1 MKMESTIPKKNKR
14 KFKQTKQLVRL
25 ALNDSWTQNEIR
37 VACRTQ
43 QSVVSAWSKG
53 TKHATEEQLKP
64 LLEQYGNKL
73 RRNSF
78 RVYWSIDP
86 KTQQKTFSKV
96 EGKVVLNQVFACKQ
110 LSSNYRYKKIPTQ
123 KLVIHHQSANK
134 FRIVF
139 QTRLKTVRGFDLEST
154 TDDSVW
160 DSTITEQTDLEELLK
175 LIDTY
180 SEENLKNQPD
190 EALTLPF
197 IARQALLNHG
207 FDIEGVVEYPAV
219 W

>member
-1 MKMESTIPKKNKR
+1 MEATENPKKSKR
-14 KFKQTKQLVRL
+14 KFKLTKQLVRL
-25 ALNDSWTQNEIR
+25 ALNDGWSQAEIAD
-37 VACRTQ
+37 VCRTQ
-43 QSVVSAWSKG
+43 QSVVSGWSKG
-53 TKHATEEQLKP
+53 KPGTEQQLKP
-64 LLEQYGNKL
+64 LLEIYGHKL
-73 RRNSF
+73 RRNTF
-78 RVYWSIDP
+78 KVYWSTDP
-86 KTQQKTFSKV
+86 ETKKTSYYKL
-96 EGKVVLNQVFACKQ
+96 EGKVILNQAFSYSQV
-110 LSSNYRYKKIPTQ
+110 SSSYRDKKIPTQ
-123 KLVIHHQSANK
+123 KLVIHHQGTNK

-160 DSTITEQTDLEELLK
+160 NSTITEQTDLEKLLK
-175 LIDTY
+175 FIDTY

-207 FDIEGVVEYPAV
+207 FDIDGVVEYPAV

>member
-1 MKMESTIPKKNKR
+1 MEATENPKKSKR

-25 ALNDSWTQNEIR
+25 ALNDGWTQNEIR

-53 TKHATEEQLKP
+53 TKLGTEEALKP
-64 LLEQYGNKL
+64 LLEIYGHKL
-73 RRNSF
+73 RRNTF
-78 RVYWSIDP
+78 KVYWSTDP
-86 KTQQKTFSKV
+86 ETKQTSYYKL
-96 EGKVVLNQVFACKQ
+96 EGKVILNQAFCYSQA
-110 LSSNYRYKKIPTQ
+110 SSSYRDKKIPTQ
-123 KLVIHHQSANK
+123 RLIIHHQGINK

-139 QTRLKTVRGFDLEST
+139 QTRLKSIRGFDLEST

-160 DSTITEQTDLEELLK
+160 NSTITEQTDLEKLLK
-175 LIDTY
+175 FIDAY
-180 SEENLKNQPD
+180 SEESLKNQPD

-207 FDIEGVVEYPAV
+207 FDIDGVVEYPAV

>member
-1 MKMESTIPKKNKR
+1 METTINPNKNKR

-25 ALNDSWTQNEIR
+25 AINEGWTQDEIR
-37 VACRTQ
+37 IKCRTQ
-43 QSVVSAWSKG
+43 QSVVSAWYKG
-53 TKHATEEQLKP
+53 TKQGTEEALKP

-78 RVYWSIDP
+78 RVYWSVDP
-86 KTQQKTFSKV
+86 NTQGKTFSKV
-96 EGKVVLNQVFACKQ
+96 EGKVVLNQVFSYTQ
-110 LSSNYRYKKIPTQ
+110 VSSNYRDKQIPTQ
-123 KLVIHHQSANK
+123 KLVIHHQGTNK

-160 DSTITEQTDLEELLK
+160 NSTITEQTDLEKLLK
-175 LIDTY
+175 FIDTY
-180 SEENLKNQPD
+180 SEDNLKNQPD

-207 FDIEGVVEYPAV
+207 FDIDGVVEYPAV

>member
-1 MKMESTIPKKNKR
+1 MEATIPKKNKR

-25 ALNDSWTQNEIR
+25 ALNDGWTQNEIKD
-37 VACRTQ
+37 ACRVQ

-78 RVYWSIDP
+78 RVYWSVDP
-86 KTQQKTFSKV
+86 NTKGKMFSKV
-96 EGKVVLNQVFACKQ
+96 EGKVILNQAFSYTHV
-110 LSSNYRYKKIPTQ
+110 SSNYRDKKIPTQ
-123 KLVIHHQSANK
+123 KLIIHHQGTNK

-160 DSTITEQTDLEELLK
+160 NSTITEQTDLEKLLK
-175 LIDTY
+175 FIDAY
-180 SEENLKNQPD
+180 SEENLKSLPD

-207 FDIEGVVEYPAV
+207 FDIDGVVEYPAV

>member
-1 MKMESTIPKKNKR
+1 METTINPKKNKR

-25 ALNDSWTQNEIR
+25 AINEGWTQDEIR
-37 VACRTQ
+37 IKCRTQ
-43 QSVVSAWSKG
+43 QSVVSAWHKG
-53 TKHATEEQLKP
+53 TKQGTEEALKP
-64 LLEQYGNKL
+64 LLEIYGHKL

-78 RVYWSIDP
+78 RVYWSVDP
-86 KTQQKTFSKV
+86 NTQGKTFSKV
-96 EGKVVLNQVFACKQ
+96 EGRVVLNQVFSYTQ
-110 LSSNYRYKKIPTQ
+110 VSSNYRDKKIPTQ
-123 KLVIHHQSANK
+123 KLVIHHQGTNK

-160 DSTITEQTDLEELLK
+160 NSTITEQTDLEKLLK
-175 LIDTY
+175 FIDTY

-190 EALTLPF
+190 EALALPF

-207 FDIEGVVEYPAV
+207 FDIDGVVEYSAV